1 MAKREMKKRVIEIL
15 DNYPVTRDTENPDTM
30 VFCLILMED
39 GLIDK
44 HKAKEIYDRYSI
56 NNVVKARQ
64 KIQNKDNMFEP
75 REETKE
81 KRRVAFMD
89 MRHKWRKGKFKV

>member
-1 MAKREMKKRVIEIL
+1 MARREMKKRVIDIL

-30 VFCLILMED
+30 IFCLMLVED
-39 GLIDK
+39 GIINERE
-44 HKAKEIYDRYSI
+44 AKKIYDKYSI
-56 NNVVKARQ
+56 NNVVKSRQ
-64 KIQNKDNMFEP
+64 EIQNKDNMFEP
-75 REETKE
+75 SKETKE

>member
-1 MAKREMKKRVIEIL
+1 MKKRVIDIL

-44 HKAKEIYDRYSI
+44 YKAKEIYDRYSI

-75 REETKE
+75 CEETKE

-89 MRHKWRKGKFKV
+89 MRHKMEKREI

>member
-30 VFCLILMED
+30 VFCLMLMED

-44 HKAKEIYDRYSI
+44 HKAKEIYDKYSI

-75 REETKE
+75 CEETKE
-81 KRRVAFMD
+81 KRRVAFMN
-89 MRHKWRKGKFKV
+89 MRQKWRKGKFKV

>member
-1 MAKREMKKRVIEIL
+1 MAKREMKKRVIDIL

>member
-44 HKAKEIYDRYSI
+44 HKAKEIYDKYSI

-75 REETKE
+75 CEETKE
-81 KRRVAFMD
+81 KRRVAFMN
-89 MRHKWRKGKFKV
+89 MREKENSRCSL

>member
-75 REETKE
+75 SEETKE

>member
-1 MAKREMKKRVIEIL
+1 MAKREMKKRVIDIL

-75 REETKE
+75 SEETKE

>member
-1 MAKREMKKRVIEIL
+1 MARREMKKRVINIL

-30 VFCLILMED
+30 VFCLMLMED

-44 HKAKEIYDRYSI
+44 YQAKEIYDRYSI

-75 REETKE
+75 CDETKE

-89 MRHKWRKGKFKV
+89 LRHKWRKGKFKV

>member
-44 HKAKEIYDRYSI
+44 YKAKEIYDRYSI

-75 REETKE
+75 CEETKE
-81 KRRVAFMD
+81 KTRVAFMD
-89 MRHKWRKGKFKV
+89 M

>member
-1 MAKREMKKRVIEIL
+1 MAKREMKKRVIDIL

-44 HKAKEIYDRYSI
+44 YKAKEIYDRYSI

-75 REETKE
+75 CEETKE

>member
-1 MAKREMKKRVIEIL
+1 MAKKEMKKRVIDIL

-44 HKAKEIYDRYSI
+44 YKAKEIYDRYSI

-75 REETKE
+75 SEETKE

>member
-1 MAKREMKKRVIEIL
+1 
-15 DNYPVTRDTENPDTM
+15 M

-75 REETKE
+75 SEETKE

-89 MRHKWRKGKFKV
+89 LRHKWRKGKFKV

>member
-1 MAKREMKKRVIEIL
+1 MAKREMKKRVIDIL

-44 HKAKEIYDRYSI
+44 YKAKEIYDRYSI

-75 REETKE
+75 SEETKE

>member
-1 MAKREMKKRVIEIL
+1 MAKREMKKRVIDIL

-44 HKAKEIYDRYSI
+44 YKAKEIYDRYSI

-75 REETKE
+75 SEETKE

-89 MRHKWRKGKFKV
+89 LRHKWRKGKFKV

>member
-1 MAKREMKKRVIEIL
+1 MAKREMKKRVIDIL

-44 HKAKEIYDRYSI
+44 YKAKEIYDRYSI

-75 REETKE
+75 SEETKE

-89 MRHKWRKGKFKV
+89 MRKGKFKV

>member
-75 REETKE
+75 CEETKE
-81 KRRVAFMD
+81 KKRVAFMD

>member
-30 VFCLILMED
+30 VFCLMLMED

-44 HKAKEIYDRYSI
+44 HKAKEIYDKYSI

-75 REETKE
+75 CEETKE

>member
-1 MAKREMKKRVIEIL
+1 MAKREMKKRVIDIL
-15 DNYPVTRDTENPDTM
+15 DNYPVTRDAENPDTM

-81 KRRVAFMD
+81 KRRMAFMD

>member
-1 MAKREMKKRVIEIL
+1 MAKREMKKRVIDIL

-44 HKAKEIYDRYSI
+44 YKAKEIYDRYSI

-75 REETKE
+75 SEETKE

-89 MRHKWRKGKFKV
+89 FRHKWRKGKFKV

>member
-1 MAKREMKKRVIEIL
+1 MAKREMKKRVINIL
-15 DNYPVTRDTENPDTM
+15 DNYRVTRDVENPDTM
-30 VFCLILMED
+30 IFCLMLMED

-44 HKAKEIYDRYSI
+44 HQAKEIYDRYSI

-75 REETKE
+75 CEETKE

>member
-30 VFCLILMED
+30 VFCLMLMED

-44 HKAKEIYDRYSI
+44 HKAKEIYDKYSI

-75 REETKE
+75 CEETKE
-81 KRRVAFMD
+81 KRRVAFMN

>member
-1 MAKREMKKRVIEIL
+1 MARKMRERVIEVL
-15 DNYPVTRDTENPDTM
+15 DNYPITRDVENPDTM

-44 HKAKEIYDRYSI
+44 YKAKEIYDRYSI

-64 KIQNKDNMFEP
+64 KIQNKDNVFEP

>member
-1 MAKREMKKRVIEIL
+1 MARREMKKRVINIL
-15 DNYPVTRDTENPDTM
+15 DNYPVTRDAENPDTM
-30 VFCLILMED
+30 IFCLMLMED
-39 GLIDK
+39 GIIDK
-44 HKAKEIYDRYSI
+44 YKAKEIYDKYSI
-56 NNVVKARQ
+56 NNVVKSRQ
-64 KIQNKDNMFEP
+64 EIQNKDNMFEP

>member
-1 MAKREMKKRVIEIL
+1 MAKREMKKRVIDIL

-44 HKAKEIYDRYSI
+44 YKAKEIYDRYSI

-75 REETKE
+75 CDETKE

>member
-1 MAKREMKKRVIEIL
+1 MAKREMKKRVIDIL

-30 VFCLILMED
+30 VFCLILTED

-44 HKAKEIYDRYSI
+44 YKAKEIYDRYSI

-75 REETKE
+75 SEETKE

>member
-1 MAKREMKKRVIEIL
+1 MAKREMKKRVINIL
-15 DNYPVTRDTENPDTM
+15 DNYRVTRDVENPDTM
-30 VFCLILMED
+30 IFCLMLMED
-39 GLIDK
+39 GLINK
-44 HKAKEIYDRYSI
+44 HQAKKIYDRYSI

-64 KIQNKDNMFEP
+64 RIQNKDNMFEP

>member
-1 MAKREMKKRVIEIL
+1 MAKREMKKRVIDIL

-75 REETKE
+75 SEETKE

-89 MRHKWRKGKFKV
+89 LRHKWRKGKFKV

>member
-1 MAKREMKKRVIEIL
+1 MKKRVINIL
-15 DNYPVTRDTENPDTM
+15 DNYRVTRDVENPDTM
-30 VFCLILMED
+30 IFCLMLMED
-39 GLIDK
+39 GLINK
-44 HKAKEIYDRYSI
+44 HQAKKIYDRYSI

-64 KIQNKDNMFEP
+64 RIQNKDNMFEP